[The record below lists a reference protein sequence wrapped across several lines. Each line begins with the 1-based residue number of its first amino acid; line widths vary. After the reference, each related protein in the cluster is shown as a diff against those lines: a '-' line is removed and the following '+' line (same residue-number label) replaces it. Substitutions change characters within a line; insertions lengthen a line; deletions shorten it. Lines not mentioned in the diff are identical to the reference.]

1 MIEVQENIMSPDEIA
16 RIAQL
21 AFVLEPI
28 ANKPGLTTRYSDKNR
43 NLKLE
48 NFLVAGINIGD
59 AFRELA
65 ERVYKCK
72 ELPITY
78 DIALQAQ
85 KDSFKNRIGSR
96 VVYGGIIG
104 LFPIIITQLRIK
116 SNKPYEVLD
125 NVENILKQTH
135 KEDVLYYQELEY
147 SAWSHF
153 LINQK
158 YTYDMKEDCDN
169 IFDYLEKDLSE
180 INNSPVLPKQYSPK
194 LNLKY
199 NQSTDWVD
207 SLDELTWDTPLKQ
220 IKNSRPKSGSLNK
233 EIIDGYPIVRSM
245 LDIFYSN
252 VKKGKY
258 LGISETL
265 EEIDYLIK
273 REFPN
278 IYPAHVAELQ
288 ICFLYLVITYDNKE
302 FFV

>member
-1 MIEVQENIMSPDEIA
+1 MTEVQENIMSPNEIA

-21 AFVLEPI
+21 SFVLEPI

-116 SNKPYEVLD
+116 SNKAQPIARGE
-125 NVENILKQTH
+125 
-135 KEDVLYYQELEY
+135 
-147 SAWSHF
+147 
-153 LINQK
+153 
-158 YTYDMKEDCDN
+158 
-169 IFDYLEKDLSE
+169 
-180 INNSPVLPKQYSPK
+180 PK
-194 LNLKY
+194 
-199 NQSTDWVD
+199 
-207 SLDELTWDTPLKQ
+207 
-220 IKNSRPKSGSLNK
+220 IH
-233 EIIDGYPIVRSM
+233 
-245 LDIFYSN
+245 
-252 VKKGKY
+252 
-258 LGISETL
+258 
-265 EEIDYLIK
+265 
-273 REFPN
+273 
-278 IYPAHVAELQ
+278 A
-288 ICFLYLVITYDNKE
+288 
-302 FFV
+302 